1 MRSGKCFSRHALI
14 RAAGM
19 LAALAGLSTGAAAQ
33 VVRGVVVEAGSG
45 RGLPGVVVVL
55 LDSAGK
61 RLAGVLVGD
70 DGKYA
75 IRAMAPGRYAVRA
88 ERIGYRAD
96 APTPVTLGAGQTVD
110 LRLET
115 QPIPVV
121 LGVVRVT
128 GKSACVASAADGSE
142 VSAVWD
148 ETRKALFATD
158 LTQRQELF
166 SARVSRFERTLDA
179 RSGKVTHYQTNE
191 ANAVT
196 RNPFVSEN
204 AAALS
209 AKGYVRPSGADVIYY
224 APDAAVLLSDEFLAD
239 HCFRLREGEGK
250 RAGLIGLAFEPVK
263 GRDKPDIGGTLWIDQ
278 KSAELRDLDFVYR
291 QLNDLPRTSKSDDF
305 GGHIEFR
312 RMPTGA
318 WIVERWMIRMPLLV
332 EGGTLPRDPAVV
344 PGSVPSRSDRIHLAG
359 IQEAGGEVRETVARG
374 ERREL
379 SAEVASVRGV
389 VYDSTRMAPL
399 SGARVFLDGT
409 QFAAKS
415 TADGSFLIEKIPPGT
430 YSISV
435 LHARFDSLSVA
446 PPTATV
452 ELGPN
457 DERMAQLAGPSTAT
471 VLART
476 CSAEERGA
484 GKAAL
489 RGHVRDGAT
498 AAPSIDARVTLSWR
512 GLREMTPGHTAVMDR
527 TLTAKTDSA
536 GRYAFCGLPEG
547 VKITARVVTDEKR
560 STPVDVILR
569 EGELSVLDLAVGAP
583 TVVAASDAAKLP
595 PVVAVTGPR
604 NRTMTEF
611 ERRRRHGNGS
621 YLTRS
626 QIDGMHA
633 DRLTDLLRTMPGV
646 TISTNDRGGLIV
658 ELRRAASIT
667 MQPVPAGAG
676 AARPDS
682 SGGTSSSTGRVI
694 GQASIKKCPA
704 GFLIDGLPVDD
715 AGAADMDVRPEL
727 IEAIEAYSGG
737 LVPIEFNGRNGQCG
751 VVMIW
756 TRMFADR
763 SE

>member
-1 MRSGKCFSRHALI
+1 
-14 RAAGM
+14 M

-75 IRAMAPGRYAVRA
+75 IRAMTPGRYAVRA

>member
-1 MRSGKCFSRHALI
+1 MRSGKWFSRHALI
-14 RAAGM
+14 RVAGM
-19 LAALAGLSTGAAAQ
+19 SAALAGLASSAGAQ
-33 VVRGVVVEAGSG
+33 VVRGIVEAGSG

-70 DGKYA
+70 DGRYA

-96 APTPVTLGAGQTVD
+96 APTPVTLGTGQTVD

-121 LGVVRVT
+121 LGAVRVT
-128 GKSACVASAADGSE
+128 GKSSCVATAAGGSE

-158 LTQRQELF
+158 LTQQQELF

-179 RSGKVTHYQTNE
+179 RSGKITHYETKE
-191 ANAVT
+191 SSSVT
-196 RNPFVSEN
+196 RSPFVSER

-209 AKGYVRPSGADVIYY
+209 ANGYVRQSGGDLIYY
-224 APDAAVLLSDEFLAD
+224 APDAAVLLSEEFLAD
-239 HCFRLREGEGK
+239 HCFKLREGEGK

-263 GRDKPDIGGTLWIDQ
+263 GRDKPEIAGTLWIDQ
-278 KSAELRDLDFVYR
+278 KSAELRDLEFAYR
-291 QLNDLPRTSKSDDF
+291 QLQNLPRTSKSEDF
-305 GGHIEFR
+305 GGHIEFH

-318 WIVERWMIRMPLLV
+318 WIVERWVIRMPLLV
-332 EGGTLPRDPAVV
+332 ESSALARAPVV
-344 PGSVPSRSDRIHLAG
+344 IPGAPPSQPDRIQLAG
-359 IQEAGGEVRETVARG
+359 IREAGGEVLESVARG

-379 SAEVASVRGV
+379 STEVASVRGV

-409 QFAAKS
+409 QFATKS

-430 YSISV
+430 YSVSV
-435 LHARFDSLSVA
+435 VHPRFDSLSVA
-446 PPTATV
+446 PPIATI
-452 ELGPN
+452 ELRPN
-457 DERMAQLAGPSTAT
+457 DERMAQLAGPSSAT

-476 CSAEERGA
+476 CRTGAHAE

-489 RGHVRDGAT
+489 RGRVRDGMS
-498 AAPSIDARVTLSWR
+498 AAPAIDARVTLSWR
-512 GLREMTPGHTAVMDR
+512 GLREPMPGQAAIMDR
-527 TLTAKTDSA
+527 TLMTQTDSA

-547 VKITARVVTDEKR
+547 VKITARVVADEKR
-560 STPVDVILR
+560 SKPTDVILP
-569 EGELSVLDLAVGAP
+569 EGELSVLDMVVGTP
-583 TVVAASDAAKLP
+583 TVVAAASDAAKLA

-611 ERRRRHGNGS
+611 ERRRRHGNGTF
-621 YLTRS
+621 LTRS
-626 QIDGMHA
+626 QIDGLHA
-633 DRLTDLLRTMPGV
+633 ERLADLLRTMPGV
-646 TISTNDRGGLIV
+646 TVSTNAQGGLVV
-658 ELRRAASIT
+658 ELRRSASFT
-667 MQPVPAGAG
+667 MQPVTSGSTRA
-676 AARPDS
+676 DS
-682 SGGTSSSTGRVI
+682 SGSSSTGKST
-694 GQASIKKCPA
+694 GQASLKRCPA

-715 AGAADMDVRPEL
+715 AGAADIDVRPEL

-737 LVPIEFNGRNGQCG
+737 LVPIEFNSRSGQCG
-751 VVMIW
+751 AVLIW
-756 TRMFADR
+756 TRLFVDR

>member
-75 IRAMAPGRYAVRA
+75 IRAMTPGRYAVRA

-498 AAPSIDARVTLSWR
+498 ATPSIDARVTLSWR